1 MIDMSLTMP
10 ERRIEVPA
18 PNPVD
23 MRCSTGLLTPT
34 GSAPGAGGRCQLLAG
49 HHGAHA
55 VMYADG
61 RERAVLAWHG
71 NDEPTRFTDGWQQL
85 PWMRGYPVPAWYEGP
100 ADLDHVTAA
109 AARL

>member
-1 MIDMSLTMP
+1 MSLTMP
-10 ERRIEVPA
+10 ERRVELPA

-23 MRCSTGLLTPT
+23 MRCGTGLLTV
-34 GSAPGAGGRCQLLAG
+34 PGDYVSQGDGRCQLLAG

-55 VMYADG
+55 VMYTDG
-61 RERAVLAWHG
+61 PQRAVLSWHG
-71 NDEPTRFTDGWQQL
+71 HDEPTRFTDGWQQL

-100 ADLDHVTAA
+100 AETDHVSAA